1 MAEKYRIVIADD
13 ETLICMDLREML
25 EEAGH
30 TVVGVGSDGVE
41 ALDLVKEKKPD
52 LVILD
57 VKMPRL
63 DGIQTAKMIAH
74 DNAAPV
80 VLLTAFGDEDII
92 EKAKKSMVFGY
103 VMKPVDERNLF
114 PAIQIAVSQF
124 RQKSEI
130 VDRVKDMEREFAARK
145 IIDRA
150 KGLLMDYYHIS
161 EEDAYRRMQQ
171 TSMKRNLTLILFL
184 SVHFIIFE
192 RSDFYEVHIFR
203 TCLLP
208 SGHRQG
214 ETAFRSLPHGK
225 WRCRRISESGEMRL
239 HPAFPCAQRSFW

>member
-13 ETLICMDLREML
+13 EALICMDLREML

-41 ALDLVKEKKPD
+41 ALELTKEKKPD
-52 LVILD
+52 LVIMD

-63 DGIQTAKMIAH
+63 DGIQAAKMIAH
-74 DNAAPV
+74 DNLAPV

-103 VMKPVDERNLF
+103 VMKPVEEKTLF
-114 PAIQIAVSQF
+114 PTIQIAVGQF
-124 RQKSEI
+124 RQKKEVVS
-130 VDRVKDMEREFAARK
+130 RVNTMERELAARK

-161 EEDAYRRMQQ
+161 ETDAYRRMQQ
-171 TSMKRNLTLILFL
+171 TSMKRGIPLA
-184 SVHFIIFE
+184 
-192 RSDFYEVHIFR
+192 EV
-203 TCLLP
+203 
-208 SGHRQG
+208 
-214 ETAFRSLPHGK
+214 
-225 WRCRRISESGEMRL
+225 
-239 HPAFPCAQRSFW
+239 AQRVVKEIMARKNK

>member
-13 ETLICMDLREML
+13 EALICMDLREML
-25 EEAGH
+25 EEAEH

-171 TSMKRNLTLILFL
+171 TSMKRGIALAD
-184 SVHFIIFE
+184 V
-192 RSDFYEVHIFR
+192 
-203 TCLLP
+203 
-208 SGHRQG
+208 
-214 ETAFRSLPHGK
+214 
-225 WRCRRISESGEMRL
+225 
-239 HPAFPCAQRSFW
+239 AQKIVKEIMARKNK